1 MIDVR
6 PHWSVLAGPV
16 SVLAVVIA
24 GALTAVVDGVP
35 TWVDWPILAVLVA
48 AAGWMLVRY
57 LGWATT
63 RLVLTTGRIIER
75 RGVLARVSREIPL
88 AAVTEIGVRRTLAER
103 MLRTGDVIIESPAR
117 DGAEV
122 FTHLPRP
129 ALIRDEIYAQM
140 NAGRFGVPGPSF
152 GGPGPTG
159 GGASIPEQIR
169 ALDQLRREGALS
181 DVEFERKKA
190 ELLDR
195 L

>member
-16 SVLAVVIA
+16 SVLAAVIA

-75 RGVLARVSREIPL
+75 RGVLGRVSREIPL

-140 NAGRFGVPGPSF
+140 NAGRFGGPGPSF

-159 GGASIPEQIR
+159 GGTSIPEQIR
-169 ALDQLRREGALS
+169 ALDQLRREGALT
-181 DVEFERKKA
+181 DAEFERKKA